1 MTAPALRVRGLKK
14 RYADPEGGSRLIVD
28 LPRLDV
34 AAGEVVGLVGESGS
48 GKTTLL
54 HLVSGILPADEGTI
68 EVAGEPMTGRGE
80 AERDRL
86 RARHL
91 GYIFQTFNLLPA
103 LTALENVELGM
114 SFRPGVAH
122 ARAAAK
128 AALERVGLGD
138 RLRHRPD
145 QLSVGQQQ
153 RVAIARALAGRP
165 ALVLADEPTA
175 NLDRRHAAGCL
186 DLLLAFV
193 QETGSAL
200 LLVTH
205 DPAVEARLPR
215 VERIDAPTERSPT
228 DASPTDASP
237 TGVAPFGVA
246 P

>member
-1 MTAPALRVRGLKK
+1 VTAPALRVRGLKK
-14 RYADPEGGSRLIVD
+14 RYADPEGGTRLVVD
-28 LPRLDV
+28 VPRLDV

-54 HLVSGILPADEGTI
+54 HLVSGVLAADEGTI

-86 RARHL
+86 RARHV
-91 GYIFQTFNLLPA
+91 GYVFQTFNLLPA

-114 SFRPGVAH
+114 SFRPGVSH
-122 ARAAAK
+122 ARAAAR
-128 AALERVGLGD
+128 AALERVGLAD

-175 NLDRRHAAGCL
+175 SLDRRHAEACL
-186 DLLLAFV
+186 DLLLGFV
-193 QETGSAL
+193 AEAGSAL

-205 DPAVEARLPR
+205 DAAVEARLAR
-215 VERIDAPTERSPT
+215 VERLAVPVGA
-228 DASPTDASP
+228 AS
-237 TGVAPFGVA
+237 
-246 P
+246 